1 MMRRLDVRLRCTTA
15 LMFCLSVG
23 GASGASTPADEQQIM
38 GITQQAARPVS
49 EFLALR
55 GQAFEELRK
64 LYFGDQQLML
74 ALRASSQSPDEV
86 EAFLAK
92 TLVRWATEMPPSVSV
107 IEQFI
112 RTEAPTRTQNNRS
125 AGSARNEV
133 ALLRLASQ
141 QKDPQFA
148 LDYLMLLAL
157 IHPSMSELPLQALGA
172 LYAQRPTKEPATWLR
187 IAVEDGSDSVA
198 TYFAEQSLPKIAPA
212 VVRRALQAERSRL
225 MRIGKELP
233 AALEQYRVKLTGK
246 L

>member
-1 MMRRLDVRLRCTTA
+1 MVRLLDARLRSATA

-23 GASGASTPADEQQIM
+23 GASGASTLADKQQIV

-55 GQAFEELRK
+55 GPAFEELRE

-74 ALRASSQSPDEV
+74 ALRASSQSPDAV

-92 TLVRWATEMPPSVSV
+92 TLVRWATEMPPSVAT

-112 RTEAPTRTQNNRS
+112 RTEAPIRTQNNRS

-133 ALLRLASQ
+133 ALLRLASEQ
-141 QKDPQFA
+141 QDPQYA
-148 LDYLMLLAL
+148 LDYLVLRAL
-157 IHPSMSELPLQALGA
+157 IRPDVSTLPLQALGL
-172 LYAQRPTKEPATWLR
+172 LYAQGTTKEPETWLR

-198 TYFAEQSLPKIAPA
+198 TFFAEQSLPQLAPA
-212 VVRRALQAERSRL
+212 VAKQVLQAEHARL
-225 MRIGKELP
+225 MQLGKKLQ
-233 AALEQYRVKLTGK
+233 ASLEHYRAKLAGK
-246 L
+246 P